1 MRSLLSVIIIFFYCT
16 PLWGQKV
23 GLVLSGGAAKGIAHV
38 GVLRALEE
46 NEIPIDYIVGTSM
59 GGIVGGC
66 YAAGMSPDQI
76 EAIVLSEDFLR
87 WVNGQP
93 EAGYYGY
100 YYQSDDNP
108 GFVTLSLSL
117 DSTFNAQFSASI
129 ANDVS
134 LNFALAEKMA
144 QAEAISK
151 RNFDSLFVPFR
162 AVAADVFTQNQVILS
177 KGSLSNAL
185 RATQTVPFFYTPIRV
200 DGKYLFDGGVYN
212 NFPVDIMMRD
222 FNPEVIIGSNVS
234 SKVFNEYPYE
244 HDDELLNYS
253 MLFLFLDKSDPGQIP
268 PNGVYLQPD
277 LTGYTTLDFAKAR
290 SLIDSGY
297 VQTIRQINE
306 IKSKIPSRI
315 SCDDVT
321 ARRNA
326 FSNKNYPF
334 IFDEVKF
341 HSFNSKQQIYLNRM
355 FGVKP
360 SDPVNLTIG
369 EVKNRYFKLVS
380 ESYFSSIYPNLSF
393 NQQRRK
399 FTLELT
405 RRKQKNFQ
413 VDFGGV
419 IATRD
424 ISNIFIGLNFF
435 HFDKQL
441 THAYAGFHTGNFYKS
456 VVTRIRF
463 DYPALGRFF
472 LEPQFVFNS
481 WDFLEGTDLLQEIKS
496 TVLRRIDRDYSIKV
510 GWPLGGKHKMYL
522 QGGGISNRDRYINE
536 SGFTNTT
543 TLDELKIRGFKASF
557 HLSSSTLDRKQYPS
571 SGRAYSFV
579 VNYFNVDET
588 YQPGNTSVRLLEYSA
603 SHQWF
608 AAKLQ
613 LEQYINKGR
622 FRPGFS
628 VEAAYSTQPFFVNHQ
643 GTLINAPAFNP
654 LPDSRT
660 LLLEKFRALSYVA
673 GGGKI
678 VVASLPKLN
687 WRLEGY
693 IFKPFE
699 SIQLAPN
706 QQTAISTELI
716 KASFA
721 AMSGFVYH
729 SPIGP
734 VSLIANYYNDEE
746 NEFGVLMHVGFLLFN
761 KTSMD

>member
-1 MRSLLSVIIIFFYCT
+1 MRSLFTSFIVFVAINMG
-16 PLWGQKV
+16 WAQKV

-38 GVLRALEE
+38 GVLKALEE
-46 NEIPIDYIVGTSM
+46 NEIPIDYVVGTSM

-66 YAAGMSPDQI
+66 YAAGLSPDQI
-76 EAIVLSEDFLR
+76 EAIILSDDFLR

-93 EAGYYGY
+93 EAGYNAY

-108 GFVTLSLSL
+108 GFITLSLSL
-117 DSTFNAQFSASI
+117 DSSFNAQLNASI

-144 QAEAISK
+144 QAEAIAK
-151 RNFDSLFVPFR
+151 QNFDSLFVPFR
-162 AVAADVFTQNQVILS
+162 AVAADVFTQSQVILS
-177 KGSLSNAL
+177 KGSLSSAL
-185 RATQTVPFFYTPIRV
+185 RATQTVPFFYTPIRI

-212 NFPVDIMMRD
+212 NFPVDIMLKD
-222 FNPEVIIGSNVS
+222 FNPDVIIGSNVS
-234 SKVFNEYPYE
+234 SKVFADYPYE
-244 HDDELLNYS
+244 NDDELLNRS
-253 MLFLFLDKSDPGQIP
+253 MIFMFLDKSDPDQIP
-268 PNGVYLQPD
+268 AGGVYIQPNLD
-277 LTGYTTLDFAKAR
+277 GYTTMDFAKAR
-290 SLIDSGY
+290 SLVDSGY
-297 VQTIRQINE
+297 VQTLRQIPE
-306 IKSKIPSRI
+306 IKSKIAART

-326 FSNKNYPF
+326 FTSESFPF
-334 IFDEVKF
+334 IFDEVKY
-341 HSFNSKQQIYLNRM
+341 HTFNSRQQIYLNRI
-355 FGVKP
+355 FGVRAND
-360 SDPVNLTIG
+360 STRLSLGTI
-369 EVKNRYFKLVS
+369 KSRYFKLVS
-380 ESYFSSIYPNLSF
+380 ESYFTNIYPTISF

-399 FTLELT
+399 FVLELT

-424 ISNIFIGLNFF
+424 ISNIFIGLNFY

-456 VVTRIRF
+456 VVTRIRL

-481 WDFLEGTDLLQEIKS
+481 YDYLEGTDLLQEVKS
-496 TVLRRIDRDYSIKV
+496 TVLRRIDRDYSLKV
-510 GWPLGGKHKMYL
+510 GWPLGNRHKVYI
-522 QGGGISNRDRYINE
+522 QGGGISNRDRYINDA
-536 SGFTNTT
+536 GFTNTT
-543 TLDELKIRGFKASF
+543 TLDELGIQGFKASF
-557 HLSSSTLDRKQYPS
+557 NLSSSTLNRKQYAS
-571 SGRAYSFV
+571 AGRAYSLNV
-579 VNYFNVDET
+579 SYFDVDES
-588 YQPGNTSVRLLEYSA
+588 YKPGNTSVRLLPYSA

-608 AAKLQ
+608 AARFQ
-613 LEQYINKGR
+613 LEQYVNKGW

-628 VEAAYSTQPFFVNHQ
+628 VEAAYSTQPFFVNYQ
-643 GTLINAPAFNP
+643 ATLINAPVFNP

-673 GGGKI
+673 GGAKI
-678 VVASLPKLN
+678 VVSALPKLD
-687 WRLEGY
+687 WRAEGY

-699 SIQLAPN
+699 SIQPAPN

-721 AMSGFVYH
+721 AMSGFVFH

-734 VSLIANYYNDEE
+734 VSLMANYYDDEE
-746 NEFGVLMHVGFLLFN
+746 NEFGVLLHVGFLLFN
-761 KTSMD
+761 KPSLE